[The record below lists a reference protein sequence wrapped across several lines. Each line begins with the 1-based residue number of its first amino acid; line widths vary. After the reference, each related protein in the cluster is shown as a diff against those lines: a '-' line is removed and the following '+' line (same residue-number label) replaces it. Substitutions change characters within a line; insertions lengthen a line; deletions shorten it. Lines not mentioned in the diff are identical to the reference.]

1 MATVTGYPGS
11 FRKMEKIELTTEEW
25 KAEKK
30 KEESPDGSHAGLTL

>member
-30 KEESPDGSHAGLTL
+30 KKKGPDGSYAGLAL